1 MNLASLL
8 ETWGDS
14 TVLAMAGAGVGFIFG
29 LAAQRTR
36 FCARAAVIE
45 CCEARAGDRFSVWWL
60 AFGAALVGVQ
70 SLVWWGALQ
79 PADARYIGP
88 VGSVSGAMLGGLL
101 FGAGM
106 ILTRGCAS
114 RLLILSA
121 NGNLR
126 ALLAGLVFAMTVQ
139 ASIAGWLAPARQTVA
154 GWWSMD
160 GGPGRDLLQLTGMG
174 PAGGLVLAVL
184 ALGTGIFFFFKTHPG
199 RWGLALGATIV
210 GLSIAL
216 GWGLTQ
222 AIASQSFEAVQIQSL
237 SFSSASAEMLMRAL
251 SSATSPSL
259 GFDAGLL
266 PATFL
271 GSLLGGLVGG
281 EFKFE
286 GFKTE
291 NKLGHYLVGAVLM
304 GFGAVL
310 AGGCTVGAGMTG
322 GSIFSLTAWLTLL
335 AIWAGAAMAWRVHR
349 RMGWPI

>member
-1 MNLASLL
+1 
-8 ETWGDS
+8 
-14 TVLAMAGAGVGFIFG
+14 MAGALVGFIFG

-45 CCEARAGDRFSVWWL
+45 CCEGQPGDRFSVWWL
-60 AFGAALVGVQ
+60 AFGACLVGVQ
-70 SLVWWGALQ
+70 ALVLAGWLQ
-79 PADARYIGP
+79 PAQSRYIAQP
-88 VGSVSGAMLGGLL
+88 GSISAAVLGGLC

-126 ALLAGLVFAMTVQ
+126 ALLAGLVFAVTVQ
-139 ASIAGWLAPARQTVA
+139 ASIAGWLAPARQTLA
-154 GWWSMD
+154 SWWPID
-160 GGPGRDLLQLTGMG
+160 GGSGRDLLHISGFG
-174 PAGGLVLAVL
+174 PTGGLVLALL
-184 ALGTGIFFFFKTHPG
+184 ALLTGFYFFFKTHQR
-199 RWGLALGATIV
+199 RWGLALGALIT
-210 GLSIAL
+210 GLAIAL

-222 AIASQSFEAVQIQSL
+222 AIAANSFEAVQIQSL

-251 SSATSPSL
+251 SSATAPRW

-271 GSLLGGLVGG
+271 GSLLGALVGG

-291 NKLGHYLVGAVLM
+291 NKLGHYLIGAVLM

-322 GSIFSLTAWLTLL
+322 GSVFALTAWLTLI
-335 AIWAGAAMAWRVHR
+335 AIWLGAGMAWRINR
-349 RMGWPI
+349 SMGWPL